1 MCVYNLTLVYGLVKC
16 FLANV
21 VPLRNTVIE
30 TGEKVSRNDNMYTL
44 IKLRFLTMDFKR
56 TQNYKVLPRFEL
68 GSLDSE
74 SKELRIE

>member
-21 VPLRNTVIE
+21 VPFRDTVIG
-30 TGEKVSRNDNMYTL
+30 TGENVSRNDYTI
-44 IKLRFLTMDFKR
+44 IKLRFLTMYFKR

-74 SKELRIE
+74 SKVLTITP